1 MRCRRR
7 VLAETLIILASALV
21 VLVLIS
27 SSPAEASGGAPVNPP
42 VEPDPIDPS
51 PNQGGGVSSQPEQ
64 TSENV
69 QDDSTTSQSAES
81 TEQPVNQ
88 AEENVT
94 PNPGVPTS
102 QPPISNPQPE
112 PTANDK
118 PETVNRVP
126 IDESIIESTSNFEAI
141 PEAVLQAIIGNDE
154 TTATDEEQP
163 GTEATSEKEDV
174 KMPFKDELNEIDD
187 EMESVQD
194 VDSESE
200 TLVAI
205 EKEILIGPQ
214 ELSEEETVAKEREV
228 KDEPEIKESS
238 SEKTERERSLTTS
251 SGIKVVKIK
260 VSSHIDKIVEEPI
273 TKFLFGMYTRLDT
286 AEDLRGVR
294 KKIYQYIKAHPGE
307 HMATLMK
314 EFKLSPSSISHHINV
329 LEKNGFIISHNDGR
343 YKRLFVNGNG
353 YISTVSDNYK
363 CQISALKN
371 ENAKKIVF
379 FLMARPASTQYELSN
394 ALDLHPSTIH
404 WHAKKLMSLGL
415 ISAIRDGKNIRYTV
429 DDSTCVLKVLSVVE
443 TVRV

>member
-1 MRCRRR
+1 MKRRRR

-21 VLVLIS
+21 VLILLT
-27 SSPAEASGGAPVNPP
+27 SSPAEAGAPPINPP
-42 VEPDPIDPS
+42 VEADP
-51 PNQGGGVSSQPEQ
+51 PN
-64 TSENV
+64 
-69 QDDSTTSQSAES
+69 
-81 TEQPVNQ
+81 
-88 AEENVT
+88 
-94 PNPGVPTS
+94 
-102 QPPISNPQPE
+102 PISNQGTNPSLPVEDPSENAEDDSAASQPAEQIEEPNDDVIDNSQPSNSGETQTQPQPTKQQ
-112 PTANDK
+112 PK
-118 PETVNRVP
+118 PVSDDGST
-126 IDESIIESTSNFEAI
+126 DESQLPDDNSMMDASTESAANSDSS
-141 PEAVLQAIIGNDE
+141 LQ
-154 TTATDEEQP
+154 
-163 GTEATSEKEDV
+163 S
-174 KMPFKDELNEIDD
+174 L
-187 EMESVQD
+187 
-194 VDSESE
+194 
-200 TLVAI
+200 
-205 EKEILIGPQ
+205 
-214 ELSEEETVAKEREV
+214 EV
-228 KDEPEIKESS
+228 KDDVLTAEHDLTKEETQFNDEDSDHELSWDYEDADDDAEFVMEDELKSDVLEETEEESLIDSQELGEDDPVEKKPEVRDEPKRESSS
-238 SEKTERERSLTTS
+238 SEKKEKEKGLTTS
-251 SGIKVVKIK
+251 SGIEVVEIK

-429 DDSTCVLKVLSVVE
+429 DDSSCVIKVLSVVE
-443 TVRV
+443 TVNV